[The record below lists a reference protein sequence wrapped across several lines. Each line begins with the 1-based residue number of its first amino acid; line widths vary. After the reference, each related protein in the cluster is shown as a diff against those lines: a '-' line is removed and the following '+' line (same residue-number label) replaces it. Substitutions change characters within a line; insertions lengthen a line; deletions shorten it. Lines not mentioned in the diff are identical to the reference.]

1 MVTDEAFRQFEK
13 RNDAEHKALAAKIDD
28 KIEGVKG
35 QIEGVKGQLALSVRV
50 MLGGFGVVIAL
61 LVILVQDA
69 LR

>member
-1 MVTDEAFRQFEK
+1 MVTDEAFQQFEK
-13 RNDAEHKALAAKIDD
+13 RNDAEHQALAAKIDD

-35 QIEGVKGQLALSVRV
+35 QLSLSVRV

>member
-1 MVTDEAFRQFEK
+1 MSGGLVVVTNETFEQFEK

-35 QIEGVKGQLALSVRV
+35 QLALLVRV

>member
-1 MVTDEAFRQFEK
+1 MVTDEAFQQFEK

-35 QIEGVKGQLALSVRV
+35 QLSLSVRV

>member
-1 MVTDEAFRQFEK
+1 MVTDEAFQQFEK

-35 QIEGVKGQLALSVRV
+35 QLSLSVRV
-50 MLGGFGVVIAL
+50 ILGGFGVVIAL

>member
-1 MVTDEAFRQFEK
+1 M
-13 RNDAEHKALAAKIDD
+13 
-28 KIEGVKG
+28 KG
-35 QIEGVKGQLALSVRV
+35 LKDQLSLSVRV

>member
-1 MVTDEAFRQFEK
+1 MVTKETFEQFEK

-35 QIEGVKGQLALSVRV
+35 QLALLVRV